1 MNVCDPQLRHFAVA
15 RQRAPIWL
23 QRYEKTIK
31 PVPFS
36 VVIDVFSVSYQRSH
50 YSSLIAQRHEFS
62 PSVVANTLRTLM
74 VSDKRTYLSVGQ
86 YSYEAYVLMSDS
98 LFYFGC
104 WLIAFLSLVYC
115 ALLPVPFP
123 PSADLP
129 ILHRGED

>member
-1 MNVCDPQLRHFAVA
+1 MNVCVILNCAIVAVA

-62 PSVVANTLRTLM
+62 PSVVANTQRMLM
-74 VSDKRTYLSVGQ
+74 VSDKRTYLSLANTLMKLMYLCLILCFTLVVG
-86 YSYEAYVLMSDS
+86 
-98 LFYFGC
+98 
-104 WLIAFLSLVYC
+104 
-115 ALLPVPFP
+115 
-123 PSADLP
+123 
-129 ILHRGED
+129 

>member
-36 VVIDVFSVSYQRSH
+36 VVIDVFSVSYQRPH
-50 YSSLIAQRHEFS
+50 YSLLITHCSSLIAQRHEFS
-62 PSVVANTLRTLM
+62 PRVVAITLRMLM

-86 YSYEAYVLMSDS
+86 YSYEPYVLMSDS
-98 LFYFGC
+98 LLYFGC
-104 WLIAFLSLVYC
+104 WLIVFLSLV
-115 ALLPVPFP
+115 
-123 PSADLP
+123 
-129 ILHRGED
+129 

>member
-98 LFYFGC
+98 LFHFGC
-104 WLIAFLSLVYC
+104 WLIVFLSLV
-115 ALLPVPFP
+115 
-123 PSADLP
+123 
-129 ILHRGED
+129 

>member
-36 VVIDVFSVSYQRSH
+36 VVIDVFSVSYQRPH

-62 PSVVANTLRTLM
+62 PSVVANTLRMLM
-74 VSDKRTYLSVGQ
+74 VSDKRTYLSL
-86 YSYEAYVLMSDS
+86 ANTLMKLMSDS

-104 WLIAFLSLVYC
+104 WLIAFLSLV
-115 ALLPVPFP
+115 
-123 PSADLP
+123 
-129 ILHRGED
+129 